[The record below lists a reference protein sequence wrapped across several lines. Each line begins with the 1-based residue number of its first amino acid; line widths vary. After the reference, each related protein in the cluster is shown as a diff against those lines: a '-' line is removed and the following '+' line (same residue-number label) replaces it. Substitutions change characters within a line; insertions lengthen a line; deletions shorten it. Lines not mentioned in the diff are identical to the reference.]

1 MEEIWD
7 YSAES
12 PGGGGGGG
20 GSRPKLIREPCM

>member
-12 PGGGGGGG
+12 PGGGGGG
-20 GSRPKLIREPCM
+20 SRPKLIREPCM